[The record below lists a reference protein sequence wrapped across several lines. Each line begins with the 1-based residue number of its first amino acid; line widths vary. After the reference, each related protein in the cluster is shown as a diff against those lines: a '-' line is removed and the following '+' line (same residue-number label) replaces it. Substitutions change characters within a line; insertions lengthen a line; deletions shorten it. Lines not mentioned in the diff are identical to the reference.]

1 MQNQND
7 DELKK
12 FRGLWERVNENG
24 RVNYS
29 GKVLT
34 PCCRKEVWA
43 NVYPNLRKQE
53 TKHPDFNIRLT
64 PVNPT

>member
-12 FRGLWERVNENG
+12 FKGLWSRINDNG
-24 RVNYS
+24 RVSYS

-34 PCCRKEVWA
+34 PCCRCEVWA
-43 NVYPNLRKQE
+43 NVYPNTRKQE
-53 TKHPDFNIRLT
+53 AKHPDFNIRL
-64 PVNPT
+64 VSI